1 MGYTLNADY
10 RARKNPHPAP
20 KNRVGDFFS
29 CSYEQGVSYAPA
41 TPVNTGENQI
51 HGYENA
57 SGIPHY
63 RARYYDPGLGRF
75 ISRDPI
81 EIDSGDF
88 NFYRYVENQP
98 GFYVDPS
105 GYISSSEYSKI
116 QSRLVLAT
124 QECIKA
130 LGIGVVEKAA
140 FSTVYFYW
148 AESQIYA
155 GRTINPGSRESA
167 HLRKIKEEAKD
178 AVRESFQYVFISKH
192 AYKHHL
198 QRVRELEQFM
208 INFIERNFGKGDLR
222 NARNEIRGGISPCDF
237 LL

>member
-105 GYISSSEYSKI
+105 GLSPAVDYNKISSKVSVFQKKA
-116 QSRLVLAT
+116 L
-124 QECIKA
+124 ECIADISTGLVAEATLYVIA
-130 LGIGVVEKAA
+130 LNIDTKIPGNADLYVGETTREFDVRLSEHDR
-140 FSTVYFYW
+140 
-148 AESQIYA
+148 A
-155 GRTINPGSRESA
+155 GRRAIGTVSLYLFPKMMLN
-167 HLRKIKEEAKD
+167 EEN
-178 AVRESFQYVFISKH
+178 
-192 AYKHHL
+192 L
-198 QRVRELEQFM
+198 
-208 INFIERNFGKGDLR
+208 
-222 NARNEIRGGISPCDF
+222 
-237 LL
+237 